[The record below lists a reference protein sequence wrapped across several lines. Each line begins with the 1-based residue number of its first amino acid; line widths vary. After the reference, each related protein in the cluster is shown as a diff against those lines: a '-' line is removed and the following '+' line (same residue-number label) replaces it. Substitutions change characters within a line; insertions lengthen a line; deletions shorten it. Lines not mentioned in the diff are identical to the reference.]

1 MMSCY
6 ARVYI
11 CNSFYSEVL
20 RRCGCAGR
28 HLLMYSFLV
37 SLCWYQHAATCNM
50 THKQV
55 KGLAAAGTSL
65 HNVDLGR
72 QQSLKDQTDRL
83 PASGAS
89 CGTMTLQH
97 TTLTTVHTT
106 LPLQTG
112 QHIGCENCPR
122 LANRLDSFAFTTQ
135 APARVLPAAAAVTR
149 NTAAPSHILRLLCPK
164 IRCYIRSLH
173 PSIRRETLL
182 QPAAS

>member
-1 MMSCY
+1 M
-6 ARVYI
+6 
-11 CNSFYSEVL
+11 L

-37 SLCWYQHAATCNM
+37 SLYWYQHAATCNM

-97 TTLTTVHTT
+97 TTLTTFHTT
-106 LPLQTG
+106 LHCKLASTLDVKTAPGLPIALIVSPSRHKRRHVYCQLLLQSP
-112 QHIGCENCPR
+112 E
-122 LANRLDSFAFTTQ
+122 TQ
-135 APARVLPAAAAVTR
+135 LLHHTSCDCCAPKSDVTS
-149 NTAAPSHILRLLCPK
+149 THYILR
-164 IRCYIRSLH
+164 
-173 PSIRRETLL
+173 
-182 QPAAS
+182 